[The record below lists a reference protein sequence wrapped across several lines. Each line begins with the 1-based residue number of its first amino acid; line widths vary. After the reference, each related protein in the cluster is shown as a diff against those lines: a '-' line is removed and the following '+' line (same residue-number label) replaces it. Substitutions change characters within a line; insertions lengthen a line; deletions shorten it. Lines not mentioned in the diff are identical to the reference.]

1 MYFENILDFAMT
13 IHHPLAIYGL
23 YIPLYENVSGN
34 FAMMAIFISEISNPA
49 MHLRHMLRIRGKK
62 YTLAYEICEILF
74 IFLYIYGRLVTGI
87 PIIFRLMICEQNH
100 IVFKLTCIGLTF

>member
-1 MYFENILDFAMT
+1 MYFENILDFAMS

-34 FAMMAIFISEISNPA
+34 FAMIAIFISEISNPP
-49 MHLRHMLRIRGKK
+49 MHLRHMLRMRGKR
-62 YTLAYEICEILF
+62 YTLAYEICEIMF

-87 PIIFRLMICEQNH
+87 PIIIKTISC
-100 IVFKLTCIGLTF
+100 

>member
-49 MHLRHMLRIRGKK
+49 MHLR
-62 YTLAYEICEILF
+62 
-74 IFLYIYGRLVTGI
+74 
-87 PIIFRLMICEQNH
+87 
-100 IVFKLTCIGLTF
+100 